1 MARALVVNWTPR
13 ESAMLIQ
20 SDHAERHRSIPGT
33 PQRLIV
39 VANRAPFCH
48 HRGADGHIVTKSTGS
63 GLVTAL
69 QPVVAAYHGTWVAL
83 ASGDA
88 DTLVVDDHAGLD
100 VPSESGRYRLRY
112 VSLSE
117 QEHRGYYYGFANE
130 GLWPLC
136 HAVGVRPVFRWSDFR
151 MYQAANDR
159 FAAAVAADAAG
170 GSPTV
175 LVQDYHFALAP
186 RAIRHHVPESTVVSY
201 WHIPWPSPEVFDT
214 CPWARELLDG
224 MLGSHVLGFQSQTNC
239 RNFLQTVALLLD
251 ADVDLDRG
259 TIEYRGGTTAVRAYP
274 VGVEWNNH
282 IVQTTPAAAICR
294 EQVCRELQLP
304 STVRLAVGI
313 DRLDYTKGINE
324 KLLAVERLLETAADL
339 RGHFVF
345 VQVAEPSRDSLPA
358 YRAARAQLLETG
370 RRVNARFGTSSYQPV
385 RILEAHHPPA
395 EVYRFYRAA
404 DLCYVGSLHDGMNLV
419 AKEFVC
425 ARDDERGVL
434 VLSRFAGAAQQLRSA
449 LLINP
454 YIVEQAATALHQ
466 ALSMPVA
473 EQATRMRRM
482 RATVEALSSE
492 WWAQQLLGAAAVH
505 GTSRRR
511 THPHVRAPYQAQ
523 DVAIGHGFEDSPLST

>member
-1 MARALVVNWTPR
+1 
-13 ESAMLIQ
+13 MLNQ
-20 SDHAERHRSIPGT
+20 SGHVELHRSIPGT
-33 PQRLIV
+33 HQRLIV

-48 HRGADGHIVTKSTGS
+48 QRAADGRIVTKSTGS

-69 QPVVAAYHGTWVAL
+69 QPLVAAYHGTWVAF

-88 DTLVVDDHAGLD
+88 DTLVVDAHAGLN
-100 VPSESGRYRLRY
+100 VPHESGEYRLRY
-112 VSLSE
+112 VPLSE

-136 HAVGVRPVFRWSDFR
+136 HAVGVRPVFRRRDFC

-159 FAAAVAADAAG
+159 FAAAVAAEAAG

-186 RAIRHHVPESTVVSY
+186 RAIRHQVPESTVVSF
-201 WHIPWPSPEVFDT
+201 WHIPWPSPEVFGT

-224 MLGSHVLGFQSQTNC
+224 MLGSHVLGFQSQIDC
-239 RNFLQTVALLLD
+239 RNFLQTVALLVD
-251 ADVDLDRG
+251 ADVDLGRS
-259 TIEYRGGTTAVRAYP
+259 TIDYRGCTTAVRAYP

-282 IVQTTPAAAICR
+282 IVQTTPPPAICR
-294 EQVCRELQLP
+294 EQLCRELQLP
-304 STVRLAVGI
+304 SNVRLAVGI

-324 KLLAVERLLETAADL
+324 KLLAVERLLEAATDL

-345 VQVAEPSRDSLPA
+345 VQVAEPSRESLPA
-358 YRAARAQLLETG
+358 YRAARAQVLETS

-385 RILEAHHPPA
+385 RILEAHHPPS

-434 VLSRFAGAAQQLRSA
+434 VLSRFAGAALQLRSA

-454 YIVEQAATALHQ
+454 YIVEQSAAALHR
-466 ALSMPVA
+466 ALVMPVT
-473 EQATRMRRM
+473 EQTTRMRRM
-482 RATVEALSSE
+482 RATVAALSSE
-492 WWAQQLLGAAAVH
+492 WWAQQLLSAAAFH
-505 GTSRRR
+505 GTSKR
-511 THPHVRAPYQAQ
+511 RAPAHPGMPGTPYRVREVTA
-523 DVAIGHGFEDSPLST
+523 VGHGFEDSPVST

>member
-1 MARALVVNWTPR
+1 
-13 ESAMLIQ
+13 MLIRTRH
-20 SDHAERHRSIPGT
+20 SGVHRSFQDT

-39 VANRAPFCH
+39 VANRAPFSH
-48 HRGADGHIVTKSTGS
+48 ERAADGGIVTKHTGS

-69 QPVVAAYHGTWVAL
+69 QPLVASYHGTWVAL

-88 DTLVVDDHAGLD
+88 DALVVDERGGLD
-100 VPSESGRYRLRY
+100 VPHENGDYRLRY
-112 VSLSE
+112 VWLAE
-117 QEHRGYYYGFANE
+117 REHRGYYYGFANE

-136 HAVGVRPVFRWSDFR
+136 HAVGVRPVFRRDDFR
-151 MYQAANDR
+151 MYRAANDR
-159 FAAAVAADAAG
+159 FAAAAAAEAG
-170 GSPTV
+170 SGSPTV

-186 RAIRHHVPESTVVSY
+186 RAVRHRVPASTVISF
-201 WHIPWPSPEVFDT
+201 WHIPWPSPDVFGA

-224 MLGSHVLGFQSQTNC
+224 LLGSHVVGFQTQIDC

-251 ADVDLDRG
+251 ANVDLVSN
-259 TIEYRGGTTAVRAYP
+259 TISYRGCTTAVRAYP
-274 VGVEWNNH
+274 VGVEWNSH
-282 IVQTTPAAAICR
+282 VVQSTPAPAICR

-304 STVRLAVGI
+304 SNVRLAVGI

-358 YRAARAQLLETG
+358 YRAARHQLLDTS
-370 RRVNARFGTSSYQPV
+370 RRVNARFGTGSCQPV
-385 RILEAHHPPA
+385 RLLEAHHPPS

-434 VLSRFAGAAQQLRSA
+434 VLSRFAGAARQLRSA

-454 YIVEQAATALHQ
+454 YVVEESAAALHR
-466 ALSMPVA
+466 ALSMTPS
-473 EQATRMRRM
+473 EQSTRMRRM
-482 RATVEALSSE
+482 RATVAALSAQ
-492 WWAQQLLGAAAVH
+492 WWAQQLLRASAFH
-505 GTSRRR
+505 GTWEPQSRS
-511 THPHVRAPYQAQ
+511 HE
-523 DVAIGHGFEDSPLST
+523 VAAYPIHEAVALEQRFADSPVQA